1 MHKRNVSVLN
11 SALSSLLSSLNYYSI
26 NNLVVLFFLN
36 NITPVMSLLK
46 YVKIQDS
53 PLSNNSLA
61 FSMEYVY
68 L

>member
-11 SALSSLLSSLNYYSI
+11 STLSSLLSSLNYYSI
-26 NNLVVLFFLN
+26 NNLVVLFFLK
-36 NITPVMSLLK
+36 NITLVMSLLK

-61 FSMEYVY
+61 FNMEYVY